1 MTATSGRVARAAFG
15 ELGYHVEESLFD
27 THEVEELRDV
37 AEDVAARVAAHA
49 RRDGAGPEGRLGDGH
64 RIQFSSR
71 TAIQWEWQDGSDE
84 IRLIEP
90 ADHLDPRIDALFADE
105 RLTAPVKRELGVDE
119 LARFTSKLNLKR
131 AREGSEF
138 PWHQDYPY
146 WYVAAGT
153 QAQDV
158 ITAILFLDDAD
169 EDNGALRVL
178 PGSHRNGS
186 APRNPHDPT
195 RFLTDPSR
203 LDPDQVAREVVVE
216 VPAGTVIWFGA
227 FLVHRSSPN
236 RSGRHRRALLPSWQP
251 AGRPRLHD
259 LDYRPER
266 VIDLP

>member
-1 MTATSGRVARAAFG
+1 MTTFG
-15 ELGYHVEESLFD
+15 QLGYHVEESLFD
-27 THEVEELRDV
+27 ATELEELRGV
-37 AEDVAARVAAHA
+37 AEEVAARVATHA
-49 RRDGAGPEGRLGDGH
+49 RREGAGPEGRLGDGH

-71 TAIQWEWQDGSDE
+71 TAIQWEWRDGSDE

-105 RLTAPVKRELGVDE
+105 RLTAPVRRELDRLGHGTE
-119 LARFTSKLNLKR
+119 LARFTMKLNLKR

-153 QAQDV
+153 NAAEV
-158 ITAILFLDDAD
+158 ITAIVFLDDAS
-169 EDNGALRVL
+169 EENGALRVL

-186 APRNPHDPT
+186 APRNPDDPT
-195 RFLTDPSR
+195 RFLADPGR
-203 LDPDQVAREVVVE
+203 LPVSERDEVVVA
-216 VPAGTVIWFGA
+216 VPAGSVIWFGA

-236 RSGRHRRALLPSWQP
+236 TSGRHRRALLPSWQP

-259 LDYRPER
+259 LEYVPER
-266 VIDLP
+266 VSDLP